1 MKILSVEPELRLQS
15 KLGNFQEQQPANGKG
30 PARWALRAFLLFL
43 YFYFIELSKTHMPSK
58 LAELTGA
65 GAAVYGSFA
74 LAWGLDNILAGHQD

>member
-1 MKILSVEPELRLQS
+1 METARRA
-15 KLGNFQEQQPANGKG
+15 GRFG
-30 PARWALRAFLLFL
+30 PFYFFL

-58 LAELTGA
+58 LAELTSA